1 MTLPVIHALNQAKNG
16 DRDRIKKIIRNKDFS
31 EKDFKTLVELMEKY
45 GGLAYTQETAA
56 HYINKAKS
64 ALSVFE
70 PSQPKEIMLDIA
82 NYALARR
89 L

>member
-1 MTLPVIHALNQAKNG
+1 M
-16 DRDRIKKIIRNKDFS
+16 RKIILNKDFS
-31 EKDFKTLVELMEKY
+31 KNDFRILLEYMEKY
-45 GGLAYTQETAA
+45 GGFEYTRKIAA
-56 HYINKAKS
+56 QYIDKAKT

-89 L
+89 V

>member
-1 MTLPVIHALNQAKNG
+1 M
-16 DRDRIKKIIRNKDFS
+16 KKIIRSKDFS
-31 EKDFKTLVELMEKY
+31 KRDFKTLLELMEKY
-45 GGLAYTQETAA
+45 GGLEYTRKTAA
-56 HYINKAKS
+56 DYIDKAKR

-89 L
+89 A